1 MAERLKTGGFLVD
14 MGLLIF
20 KNPTVSQK
28 RRRKRDSEPKS
39 WIFENATVSRNRQKG
54 DTMNE
59 YFDSE
64 TMETIREI
72 EKEFPPMLSEMIV
85 EMILSGYS
93 VDAAIQTAICN
104 LE

>member
-1 MAERLKTGGFLVD
+1 MRTG
-14 MGLLIF
+14 
-20 KNPTVSQK
+20 
-28 RRRKRDSEPKS
+28 RKS
-39 WIFENATVSRNRQKG
+39 TVSRKRQKG
-54 DTMNE
+54 ETMNE